1 MGSLTSDFL
10 WVHVKVDVKVFEG
23 RWATGG
29 IVCAEELE
37 CQKRGVA
44 SIGKALKSN
53 VDDGEVRRRD
63 RSETA
68 SDWHRF
74 DASRSPRPHLTFDD
88 KALSPLYELM
98 QWTVCRVHTM
108 YGVGFLC
115 LFVRSQRM

>member
-53 VDDGEVRRRD
+53 VDGGEVQHCD
-63 RSETA
+63 CLETA
-68 SDWHRF
+68 SDGHQI
-74 DASRSPRPHLTFDD
+74 DVSRPPRPHFTFDD
-88 KALSPLYELM
+88 EALLPLYE
-98 QWTVCRVHTM
+98 
-108 YGVGFLC
+108 
-115 LFVRSQRM
+115 